1 MSIEEKL
8 KKDGSVYTKADGRD
22 PQKYDGVSRLEQINL
37 FDSELDLNGIAPE
50 KYDRQSK
57 LVNSLPKSQ
66 LDLDGKVPSYNYKDN
81 APEGQAGRI

>member
-8 KKDGSVYTKADGRD
+8 KKEGSVYTRTDGRD

-37 FDSELDLNGIAPE
+37 FDSELDLNGISPE
-50 KYDRQSK
+50 KYDRQDRLSA
-57 LVNSLPKSQ
+57 SLRKSQ

>member
-8 KKDGSVYTKADGRD
+8 KKEGSVYTKADGRN
-22 PQKYDGVSRLEQINL
+22 PERYNGVSRLEQINV
-37 FDSELDLNGIAPE
+37 FDSQLDLNGITPVQ
-50 KYDRQSK
+50 YDRQDRLSA
-57 LVNSLPKSQ
+57 SLRKSQ